1 MWADIQPQDLEL
13 SVASPAVCKRFLQ
26 IHGTYHSKTEQQKFS
41 DLMKCWLQGT
51 SKEIKYVFQTAYSHN
66 VSNTFKL
73 NALVTYIQ
81 HLREVDMDHKE
92 INMNRLS
99 QNQKGAILFSHAHIF
114 GGRVNRLPQFV
125 VSSISALISRCR
137 QLGFPS
143 VLSRSWLL
151 FLQSPDRVLI
161 FSLRSAKF
169 L

>member
-1 MWADIQPQDLEL
+1 MICHNF
-13 SVASPAVCKRFLQ
+13 AS
-26 IHGTYHSKTEQQKFS
+26 QQKCS

-51 SKEIKYVFQTAYSHN
+51 SKEIYYVFQTAYSHN
-66 VSNTFKL
+66 VSNTFML

-81 HLREVDMDHKE
+81 HLRELDMDHKE

-99 QNQKGAILFSHAHIF
+99 QNCQKDAILFSHAHIF